1 MRIDLDDLIT
11 TKTIPGGHGVL
22 AHREKTIL
30 RAIEIIREKKPEVI
44 VETGTQS
51 TMLVYA
57 HGISTLIWAALAEEV
72 GAKVYSIELDEENI
86 EKGKEIT
93 AGYDVNYVRGNSVR
107 FLKKFNENIGF
118 LYLDSHDFSEGS
130 EAASREHQLKEIQAA
145 WPRLSPNACV
155 LLDDCNVQMWF
166 TKKLDRIDVQ
176 GKSYLAHKYL
186 MSKGAQVVCDF
197 PEYQRLY
204 VR

>member
-1 MRIDLDDLIT
+1 VKVDIDDLIA
-11 TKTIPGGHGVL
+11 TKTVPGGNGVL

-30 RAIEIIREKKPEVI
+30 RAIEIVRERKPKII

-72 GAKVYSIELDEENI
+72 GAEFYSVDIDQESI

-93 AGYDVNYVRGNSVR
+93 DGYDVKYVCSDSVP
-107 FLKKFNENIGF
+107 FLKKFNQDIGF
-118 LYLDSHDFSEGS
+118 LYLDSQDFSEGS
-130 EAASREHQLKEIQAA
+130 EAVSREHQLKEIQAA
-145 WPRLSPNACV
+145 WPRLSPGTGI

-166 TKKLDRIDVQ
+166 TRKLDRIDVQ
-176 GKSYLAHKYL
+176 GKSYLAHQYL
-186 MSKGAQVVCDF
+186 TSKKVTVLCDF
-197 PEYQRLY
+197 PGYQRLY
-204 VR
+204 LR